1 MPDKIFEHPSS
12 ISCVVPCLNEAAN
25 LGVLVPSLVSAL
37 SPLAPAFEI
46 IVVDDGSTDG
56 TPELLE
62 TLARQHPQVVYLQL
76 SRNFGKE
83 AALSAGLE
91 AAHGQVV
98 VTLDADLQHPP
109 ALIAPMLKRWQQ
121 GIDMVYAVRATRE
134 DESIF
139 KRLGTKFF
147 YRLMR
152 TSGGLTVPEN
162 ASDFR
167 LMDRKVVD
175 ALLLLPE
182 RNRFMKGLFAWVG
195 FKTEPYAYAPPQR
208 LYGTTSFKPFK
219 LFHFALDG
227 LTSFTTWPLR
237 LLSMAGICLS
247 LLSFAYGLFIVVK
260 YFIHGDP
267 VQGWASLI
275 TVVLF
280 FAGINLISMGVLGEY
295 IARIFGEVKNRPL
308 YLVRAHKGQG
318 LGQRISLTQPEFF
331 AADRRPQ
338 AVNRAIN
345 Q

>member
-1 MPDKIFEHPSS
+1 MPQKTLEQPPT
-12 ISCVVPCLNEAAN
+12 ISCVVPCLNESAN
-25 LGVLVPSLVSAL
+25 LGVLVPSLVSVL
-37 SPLAPAFEI
+37 SSLASAFEI
-46 IVVDDGSTDG
+46 IVIDDGSTDN
-56 TPELLE
+56 TSELLD
-62 TLARQHPQVVYLQL
+62 TLSRQHPQVVYVQL

-91 AAHGQVV
+91 AARGQVV

-109 ALIAPMLKRWQQ
+109 ALIAPMLERWRQ

-139 KRLGTKFF
+139 KRLGTKCF

-162 ASDFR
+162 AGDFR

-175 ALLLLPE
+175 ALMLLPE

-195 FKTEPYAYAPPQR
+195 FKTEPFAYTPPQR
-208 LYGTTSFKPFK
+208 LYGATSFKPFK

-227 LTSFTTWPLR
+227 LTAFTTWPLR
-237 LLSMAGICLS
+237 ILSMAGIALS

-260 YFIHGDP
+260 YFMFGDP

-280 FAGINLISMGVLGEY
+280 FAGINLISIGVLGEY

-308 YLVRAHKGQG
+308 YLVRNQKGQG
-318 LGQRISLTQPEFF
+318 LGQRMSITHPELF
-331 AADRRPQ
+331 ADQRRPQ
-338 AVNRAIN
+338 PVGRVIN